1 MKRSILIMAALLV
14 ARAALA
20 ADVGVPA
27 GERAGGAPNDVEFH
41 YEHFSRNI
49 SQDYISG
56 PATGDQ
62 EENRYVA
69 RYERRVLGP
78 LRINVSAG
86 MTQSDVA
93 ENVAP
98 LVGVGA
104 RFSVFSSDTTAVGLF
119 ASGAYVDGIEY
130 HSKGFVATGEG
141 GERIEQ
147 PDVEQTESYLEVA
160 GGAGLSRRFVLS
172 RALTC
177 APYGGLMVS
186 KIQGDEDYRLTWR
199 GEGRTETVGGEIRES
214 GLPSLFAG
222 LAFTWRETWRLR
234 VEGRYLNQASFSTGL
249 GCAF

>member
-1 MKRSILIMAALLV
+1 MKRSTIILAALLAAGA
-14 ARAALA
+14 ARA

-27 GERAGGAPNDVEFH
+27 GERAGGAPNDLEFH

-78 LRINVSAG
+78 LRINASAG
-86 MTQSDVA
+86 ATQADVA
-93 ENVAP
+93 ENIAP
-98 LVGVGA
+98 LFGVGA
-104 RFSVFSSDTTAVGLF
+104 RFSVFSSDTAAVGLF

-130 HSKGFVATGEG
+130 RSKGSVATGEG
-141 GERIEQ
+141 GGRVEQ
-147 PDVEQTESYLEVA
+147 PDIDQTESYLEVT
-160 GGAGLSRRFVLS
+160 GGVGASRRLALS

-177 APYGGLMVS
+177 TPYGGLMVS
-186 KIQGDEDYRLTWR
+186 KIQGDEEYRLTWR
-199 GEGRTETVGGEIRES
+199 EEARTETVDGEIRES

-234 VEGRYLNQASFSTGL
+234 VEGRYVNQASFSTGL